1 MMEGAQVVC
10 PRVPV
15 EEATTKEAGG
25 AEHRRTKERGPVKA
39 KAPGPTWTRRRRD
52 PQGGVAEDVA
62 VWLMAAGTQQ
72 KEWGDTKSR
81 ER

>member
-1 MMEGAQVVC
+1 MEGAHVVC

-15 EEATTKEAGG
+15 GEATTEEAGG

-39 KAPGPTWTRRRRD
+39 KAPEQTGTWWRRD
-52 PQGGVAEDVA
+52 PLSGFAEDVA
-62 VWLMAAGTQQ
+62 VWPRAAGTQQ
-72 KEWGDTKSR
+72 KERGDTKSR